1 MKQGVRYVV
10 TPLGASTTPG
20 DSAPMPTYRGQRR
33 RGADGCEDAGVGADD
48 FHGGRVGFAG
58 SDTGAYKV
66 RQDGGFGGTCTAGH
80 VADSI

>member
-10 TPLGASTTPG
+10 PPVGASTSPG
-20 DSAPMPTYRGQRR
+20 NGATMPTDGGQRR
-33 RGADGCEDAGVGADD
+33 RGADVLEDAGVGADHFD
-48 FHGGRVGFAG
+48 GGWVRFAG
-58 SDTGAYKV
+58 GDTGAYKV

>member
-10 TPLGASTTPG
+10 PPVGASTSSGNGAT
-20 DSAPMPTYRGQRR
+20 MPTDGGQRR
-33 RGADGCEDAGVGADD
+33 RGADGLEDAGRASDD
-48 FHGGRVGFAG
+48 VDGRRVGFAG
-58 SDTGAYKV
+58 GDTGAYKV